1 MDGLLRA
8 NDNDPD
14 ELKAFPGG
22 HEGGSRKAYE
32 RVCAKKKIR
41 QKTDKQGGTTWGVRI
56 WIIAER

>member
-1 MDGLLRA
+1 MDGLLIA

-32 RVCAKKKIR
+32 RVCAKKKFGRR
-41 QKTDKQGGTTWGVRI
+41 QTNKEVQLGM
-56 WIIAER
+56 